1 MENTYD
7 NNTLGELKIQ
17 YNLECI
23 LKFYFFTTNIEE
35 FPNSKHQ
42 KNCYENDFSQII
54 KVFIL
59 IFLMS

>member
-42 KNCYENDFSQII
+42 KN
-54 KVFIL
+54 
-59 IFLMS
+59 